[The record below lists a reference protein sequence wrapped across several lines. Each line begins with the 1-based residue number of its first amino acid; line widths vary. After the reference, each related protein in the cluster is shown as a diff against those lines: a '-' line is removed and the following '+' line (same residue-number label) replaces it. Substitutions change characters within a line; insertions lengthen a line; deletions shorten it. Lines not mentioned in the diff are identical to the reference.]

1 MIFIPSISRFRVEF
15 LSTRLERAQIASLAL
30 LADEILSPELEKELL
45 ENAEIFNVVLRR
57 NTTRELVLTSELPQ
71 PVHETFDLRSPST
84 WDLIS
89 GALKRLADPELRVI
103 RVIGEPRL
111 MGGSLIEVTLQTQ
124 DMRNAM
130 INYGLRIFILSAVI
144 SVFTASLL
152 FLAVRIVMV
161 RPINRVIDHMKS
173 YALSPEDARQIIQ
186 PNAKISE
193 LKEAEVALQTM
204 QNQLTGALKQKHR
217 LAQLGEAVSK
227 LSHDLRNILS
237 TVQLLSDR
245 IESSQDPLVK
255 SLAPK
260 LITSVSRAVTLTES
274 TLRFGKAQE
283 PSPQIRQIEL
293 HQIVED
299 VVVNERMWV
308 TEKKTIISS
317 SVPKNMIVSADP
329 DQLHRALSNL
339 VRNARQAID
348 LQGTAGT
355 INVAASEDAQ
365 MWFIDVIDTGLGL
378 PKEARTHLFEPFRG
392 SVRKGGIGLGLSI
405 SQELIR
411 GHGGEIDLVWSNPN
425 GTKFQIRLPK

>member
-1 MIFIPSISRFRVEF
+1 
-15 LSTRLERAQIASLAL
+15 
-30 LADEILSPELEKELL
+30 
-45 ENAEIFNVVLRR
+45 
-57 NTTRELVLTSELPQ
+57 
-71 PVHETFDLRSPST
+71 
-84 WDLIS
+84 
-89 GALKRLADPELRVI
+89 
-103 RVIGEPRL
+103 

-124 DMRNAM
+124 DLRNAM

-144 SVFTASLL
+144 SAFTALLL

-161 RPINRVIDHMKS
+161 RPINRVIEHMKS
-173 YALSPEDARQIIQ
+173 YALSPEDARKIIQ